1 MVFKNSSSSKG
12 LSASSSGQLISA
24 NRSSEDVVQ
33 GDSSLQVSK
42 SLEADRAMTQI
53 FAFAELAELEFLIR
67 VTLMENAILFRRSWN
82 VELRNELFR
91 M

>member
-1 MVFKNSSSSKG
+1 
-12 LSASSSGQLISA
+12 
-24 NRSSEDVVQ
+24 
-33 GDSSLQVSK
+33 
-42 SLEADRAMTQI
+42 MTQI